1 MPDNINEKIKEQYD
15 HDNSGGS
22 LNTNLGDFLDS
33 ESASGDSINTQWRN
47 WAEGTGTS
55 LNTRL
60 FNKHGGSGSFMTRWK
75 NWVAFSSTHS
85 FNFDGSNDYLELSES
100 VTLSGDFTV
109 SMWIKPDGLSNE
121 GLCGSIANDFY
132 AFRINDADTVRIYFG
147 AVGSQDFDPGFTFTI
162 GEWQHIALVRDSSN
176 VCTVYRNGSAGGTT
190 QSLAGNFVISVIG
203 AYYTSKFDG
212 AIDEVGFYDTEL
224 SASDITSIYNN
235 GKVIDLSNSTAY
247 AVDRTA
253 NLKLWLR
260 CGDKAEPESTTSIA
274 RQDFYTDFD
283 GSNDYVDVSDD
294 SSLDLSGTGYYSIFA
309 WVKADVDIASD
320 TFTIANKY
328 STNAGWILGVTTTN
342 NLRWETGDGSAID
355 TTKSAN
361 NSYPE
366 TVGLWQHIG
375 VTGGGGG
382 KAKLYLNGNELGSLV
397 TDDNHDT
404 IATNTADMLIGTAP
418 GGSAGFWNG
427 AISNLSI
434 YQTALD
440 AQTISQMAKSRFTPT
455 RDNRFSVV
463 NLDGTNEYIDC
474 GNDSSLALTGAFTI
488 SVWFNINSI
497 SNVAGA
503 TVLSKGDSGSDRA
516 VVLQAFRLDA
526 SGGIK
531 FALFLSSDGSNWAV
545 SGLDT
550 GYGTISTGT
559 WHHVVATWNGSTTGK
574 IYLDGV
580 LKDTDTV
587 SSFTTRTTSSNV
599 RIGINSDNGSDF
611 NGDIK
616 SVSVYNEVKSDDEA
630 YAIYQQGITY
640 DESSL
645 SGLVGYWRMGD
656 DTSKAYP
663 TIADSSSN
671 SNDGTITNGASD
683 DIVQQMVAG
692 YDMGAFESSSEELGG
707 EIVNDPTFSTDLAN
721 GGTNANFKLSG
732 AGEITGGAWS
742 FTATGV
748 VGYNTIMVDASTEAT
763 FSSSKLYKL
772 VFTISSSGNAL
783 IHWDWA
789 SSGYENYANGEHTVY
804 ALGDGGNLQLR
815 ASGHGATFSMT
826 ALSIKPV
833 LQSADLSDTYYTLV
847 DVNEPVLGV
856 ELVANGTMEADSNWS
871 NYNSPTT
878 NERSSEQAHSGTY
891 SRKFTTDANYEG
903 IISDGYTTTT
913 GNHYI
918 VSFWVYPA
926 SITSIRVRMQEGDGS
941 GDIATSST
949 TNPTFSGLTLNAWN
963 QVSFNYQESSGG
975 SSGKIVMESGG
986 NTGSNSATYYIDDVT
1001 VKELQGNAGKMTNQ
1015 ALSDLVY
1022 SSVLPD
1028 QSFLTGVNSAYNFI
1042 DLDGSDEYIQ
1052 LTGKSPSSSFTLSTW
1067 IKLASDSGYTVI
1079 YNQWSSTD
1087 IWWGIN
1093 NDDNFMRLHLS
1104 GSSNRIDTADDS
1116 ITYNTWLHL
1125 ACTWDGSNAKLYING
1140 VQQST
1145 SVSGTL
1151 ATPSAQDNPVVG
1163 IASTDKVSNA
1173 LNASIGS
1180 LANYNESKSATDISA
1195 MYALGRHGNLLDS
1208 YADNLVGYWA
1218 MSSLDSVTG
1227 LSDSI
1232 STIYDRSGNSNHG
1245 TPTNAESADL
1255 KSSPNA
1261 EPNGYAKGD
1270 TNRST
1275 TTP

>member
-1 MPDNINEKIKEQYD
+1 
-15 HDNSGGS
+15 
-22 LNTNLGDFLDS
+22 
-33 ESASGDSINTQWRN
+33 
-47 WAEGTGTS
+47 
-55 LNTRL
+55 
-60 FNKHGGSGSFMTRWK
+60 
-75 NWVAFSSTHS
+75 
-85 FNFDGSNDYLELSES
+85 
-100 VTLSGDFTV
+100 
-109 SMWIKPDGLSNE
+109 
-121 GLCGSIANDFY
+121 
-132 AFRINDADTVRIYFG
+132 
-147 AVGSQDFDPGFTFTI
+147 
-162 GEWQHIALVRDSSN
+162 
-176 VCTVYRNGSAGGTT
+176 
-190 QSLAGNFVISVIG
+190 
-203 AYYTSKFDG
+203 
-212 AIDEVGFYDTEL
+212 
-224 SASDITSIYNN
+224 
-235 GKVIDLSNSTAY
+235 
-247 AVDRTA
+247 
-253 NLKLWLR
+253 
-260 CGDKAEPESTTSIA
+260 
-274 RQDFYTDFD
+274 
-283 GSNDYVDVSDD
+283 
-294 SSLDLSGTGYYSIFA
+294 
-309 WVKADVDIASD
+309 
-320 TFTIANKY
+320 
-328 STNAGWILGVTTTN
+328 
-342 NLRWETGDGSAID
+342 
-355 TTKSAN
+355 
-361 NSYPE
+361 
-366 TVGLWQHIG
+366 
-375 VTGGGGG
+375 
-382 KAKLYLNGNELGSLV
+382 
-397 TDDNHDT
+397 
-404 IATNTADMLIGTAP
+404 
-418 GGSAGFWNG
+418 
-427 AISNLSI
+427 
-434 YQTALD
+434 
-440 AQTISQMAKSRFTPT
+440 
-455 RDNRFSVV
+455 
-463 NLDGTNEYIDC
+463 
-474 GNDSSLALTGAFTI
+474 
-488 SVWFNINSI
+488 
-497 SNVAGA
+497 
-503 TVLSKGDSGSDRA
+503 
-516 VVLQAFRLDA
+516 
-526 SGGIK
+526 
-531 FALFLSSDGSNWAV
+531 
-545 SGLDT
+545 
-550 GYGTISTGT
+550 
-559 WHHVVATWNGSTTGK
+559 
-574 IYLDGV
+574 
-580 LKDTDTV
+580 
-587 SSFTTRTTSSNV
+587 
-599 RIGINSDNGSDF
+599 
-611 NGDIK
+611 
-616 SVSVYNEVKSDDEA
+616 
-630 YAIYQQGITY
+630 
-640 DESSL
+640 
-645 SGLVGYWRMGD
+645 
-656 DTSKAYP
+656 
-663 TIADSSSN
+663 
-671 SNDGTITNGASD
+671 
-683 DIVQQMVAG
+683 QQMVAG